1 LGILMLNLVFF
12 SLPPSQTI
20 ASLGAIMS
28 FSPPPPQHVH
38 KSCASL
44 LSRQLMHPNG
54 VRGLFA
60 AVFGENESEEAP
72 LEKLLHVARV
82 LGVVPSVVTAEV
94 RPQYKPEHAVLS
106 VHRNTSA
113 LSSHV

>member
-1 LGILMLNLVFF
+1 MLFNEGISELRLVPP

-28 FSPPPPQHVH
+28 SSPPPPQHVH

-44 LSRQLMHPNG
+44 LSRQLMRSDG

-72 LEKLLHVARV
+72 LEKLLHVAQV
-82 LGVVPSVVTAEV
+82 LGAVPSVVTAEV
-94 RPQYKPEHAVLS
+94 WP
-106 VHRNTSA
+106 
-113 LSSHV
+113 